1 MRLDR
6 FGRGP
11 LRWRR
16 SRPGPHYEY
25 AGGYG
30 AAQAARRARFR
41 RGLWWSTLVAAV
53 MVALCCAGVVVSQI
67 GLGGTVRPARPTH
80 TPTTPTGHATHR

>member
-6 FGRGP
+6 YGRGP
-11 LRWRR
+11 LMWRR
-16 SRPGPHYEY
+16 RRSGPHYEY
-25 AGGYG
+25 PAGYG

-41 RGLWWSTLVAAV
+41 RGLWWATGVVTV

-67 GLGGTVRPARPTH
+67 GFGGTVRSVRPTPSH
-80 TPTTPTGHATHR
+80 SAGR

>member
-6 FGRGP
+6 YARGR

-16 SRPGPHYEY
+16 APTGPHYEY
-25 AGGYG
+25 SGGYG

-41 RGLWWSTLVAAV
+41 RGLWWGTAAV
-53 MVALCCAGVVVSQI
+53 VAMVLLCCAGVVVSQI
-67 GLGGTVRPARPTH
+67 GFGGTIRPARPT
-80 TPTTPTGHATHR
+80 PTHSTRR